1 MARPITLVTG
11 QWADLPLEVLAAK
24 AHSFGFDGLELA
36 TWGDHFLVDQALA
49 QPDYCAKQREVLQKY
64 GMQVFAISGHLV
76 GHSVLDPIDQRHR
89 GIVPPYVWGDGDPAG
104 VNQRAADELRLCTT
118 TSAKS
123 APADLASVER

>member
-1 MARPITLVTG
+1 MARPVTLFTG

-49 QPDYCAKQREVLQKY
+49 QPDYCAQKREVLQKHE
-64 GMQVFAISGHLV
+64 MQVFAISGHLV

-104 VNQRAADELRLCTT
+104 VNQRAAEEL
-118 TSAKS
+118 
-123 APADLASVER
+123 